1 MGEDNIQL
9 NLKYM
14 LYKFYVSFNYI
25 YNTYTKYIFKNQ
37 KNDRDNLFFRSNY
50 LSGKKSK

>member
-37 KNDRDNLFFRSNY
+37 KNEVYFY
-50 LSGKKSK
+50 LRVNIKK